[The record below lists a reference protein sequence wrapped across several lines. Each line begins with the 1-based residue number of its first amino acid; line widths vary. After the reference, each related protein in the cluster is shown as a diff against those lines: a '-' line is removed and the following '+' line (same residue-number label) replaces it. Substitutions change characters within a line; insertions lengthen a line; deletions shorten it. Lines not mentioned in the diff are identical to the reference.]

1 MTNILMRNKA
11 NSYISRVP
19 QIRLPRSIFPVRF
32 SRKQTQKA
40 SYLVPIFYQEVIP
53 GDTWQI
59 NLNAF
64 VRLATQ
70 ITSPFDNLWLKTY
83 FFFDPH
89 RLQWENFPKQHG
101 ERKNPNDTIDYIT
114 PTITYPDGIPYK
126 SLADYLGRTRC
137 GIPNTKMTALG
148 HRMYNRLV
156 NNYFRSEH
164 LQDSLFEN
172 DTDEDDVPENYSLF
186 KIGKDRDMITN
197 ALPNLQLGEQ
207 VTLPLGTTAPVV
219 TGELHNEIYK
229 LNPATGLPYPE
240 KYRRTDGVE
249 YLSSHRNVAIT
260 SFDDRSGSN
269 DGGNLGFTTSATSGT
284 LDETTR
290 LYPANLYAK
299 LDNALSATLSA
310 VRLAIDTQEILE
322 RDNRNGTRYTE
333 QLEGRYGCI
342 NPDLL
347 LYRPQYLGGTATPL
361 FTTPVVQT
369 SGSGTTGQNTP
380 QGNIAGYGHCMESGE
395 VIRASFGEFGAIMG
409 LAVIK
414 AVPQYQQGL
423 GKCWKR
429 MERFDYYYPEFNGLS
444 DEVLENGD
452 VFYQGEDVID
462 ETTGEPV
469 DKLAFGYI
477 PRYEPYRTFLNEVC
491 GELRSEYPES
501 LDIWHYAEKF
511 ETLPKLNDDFIQDKS
526 DKIVKRTLAVQ
537 TEEEDGEI
545 VDAEQFI
552 CDFQFTGSVTRVLP
566 SHGIPQTGGR
576 IL

>member
-19 QIRLPRSIFPVRF
+19 QIKLPRSIFPMRY

-40 SYLVPIFYQEVIP
+40 SYLVPIFYQEVLP

-59 NLNAF
+59 NMQSF

-70 ITSPFDNLWLKTY
+70 LTAPMDNLWVKTY

-101 ERKNPNDTIDYIT
+101 ERKNPDDTIDYIT
-114 PTITYPDGIPYK
+114 PTITYVDGIPYK

-137 GIPNTKMTALG
+137 EIPNTKMTSLG
-148 HRMYNRLV
+148 HRMYNRII
-156 NNYFRSEH
+156 NAYFRSEH

-197 ALPNLQLGEQ
+197 ALPELQLGEQ
-207 VTLPLGTTAPVV
+207 VTLPLGTSAPVSGSV
-219 TGELHNEIYK
+219 IGNKQPLRLMSQDESIAGDIEAFSGTTLTARNLFLTGEAINTPTRLGVTTN
-229 LNPATGLPYPE
+229 PE
-240 KYRRTDGVE
+240 KSGLVLKNAYAD
-249 YLSSHRNVAIT
+249 LSNAVAASI
-260 SFDDRSGSN
+260 
-269 DGGNLGFTTSATSGT
+269 SAI
-284 LDETTR
+284 
-290 LYPANLYAK
+290 
-299 LDNALSATLSA
+299 
-310 VRLAIDTQEILE
+310 RLAIDTQEILE

-347 LYRPQYLGGTATPL
+347 LYRPQYLGGTSTPL
-361 FTTPVVQT
+361 FTNPVIQT
-369 SGSGTTGQNTP
+369 SGTGSTGQATP
-380 QGNIAGYGHCMESGE
+380 QGNIAGFGTASDSGE
-395 VIRASFGEFGAIMG
+395 VVRASFGEFGAIMG

-414 AVPQYQQGL
+414 AIPQYQQGM

-429 MERFDYYYPEFNGLS
+429 MERYDYYYPEFNGLS

-452 VFYQGEDVID
+452 IFYQGEDVID
-462 ETTGEPV
+462 ETTGEQV

-491 GELRSEYPES
+491 GELRSEYPET

-511 ETLPKLNDDFIQDKS
+511 EDLPRLNDDFIQDKT
-526 DKIVKRTLAVQ
+526 DQIVKRTLAVQ
-537 TEEEDGEI
+537 TENVEGETI
-545 VDAEQFI
+545 DTEQFI
-552 CDFQFTGSVTRVLP
+552 CDFQFNGSVTRVMP

>member
-19 QIRLPRSIFPVRF
+19 QIKLPRSIFPMRY

-40 SYLVPIFYQEVIP
+40 SYLVPIFYQEVLP

-59 NLNAF
+59 NMQSF

-70 ITSPFDNLWLKTY
+70 LTAPMDNLWVKTY

-101 ERKNPNDTIDYIT
+101 ERKNPDDTIDYIT
-114 PTITYPDGIPYK
+114 PTITYVDGIPYK

-137 GIPNTKMTALG
+137 EIPNTKMTSLG
-148 HRMYNRLV
+148 HRMYNRII
-156 NNYFRSEH
+156 NAYFRSEH

-197 ALPNLQLGEQ
+197 ALPELQLGEQ
-207 VTLPLGTTAPVV
+207 VTLPLGESARVIADNTTDNL
-219 TGELHNEIYK
+219 TGTLNMYINNELVANQHNIYTNKGK
-229 LNPATGLPYPE
+229 LTF
-240 KYRRTDGVE
+240 DGPI
-249 YLSSHRNVAIT
+249 YSSQGN
-260 SFDDRSGSN
+260 
-269 DGGNLGFTTSATSGT
+269 GGNVQMSLKADLSNAVAASISAI
-284 LDETTR
+284 
-290 LYPANLYAK
+290 
-299 LDNALSATLSA
+299 
-310 VRLAIDTQEILE
+310 RLAIDTQEILE

-347 LYRPQYLGGTATPL
+347 LYRPQYLGGTSTPL
-361 FTTPVVQT
+361 FTNPVIQT
-369 SGSGTTGQNTP
+369 SGTGSTGQATP
-380 QGNIAGYGHCMESGE
+380 QGNIAGFGTASDSGE
-395 VIRASFGEFGAIMG
+395 VVRASFGEFGAIMG

-414 AVPQYQQGL
+414 AIPQYQQGM

-429 MERFDYYYPEFNGLS
+429 MERYDYYYPEFNGLS

-452 VFYQGEDVID
+452 IFYQGEDVID
-462 ETTGEPV
+462 ETTGEQV

-491 GELRSEYPES
+491 GELRSEYPET

-511 ETLPKLNDDFIQDKS
+511 EDLPRLNDDFIQDKT
-526 DKIVKRTLAVQ
+526 DQIVKRTLAVQ
-537 TEEEDGEI
+537 TENVEGETI
-545 VDAEQFI
+545 DAEQFI
-552 CDFQFTGSVTRVLP
+552 CDFQFNGSVTRVMP

>member
-19 QIRLPRSIFPVRF
+19 QVKLPRSIFPMRF

-40 SYLVPIFYQEVIP
+40 SYLVPIFYQEVLP

-59 NLNAF
+59 NMQSF

-70 ITSPFDNLWLKTY
+70 LTSPADNLWIKSY

-89 RLQWENFPKQHG
+89 RLQWVNFPKQHG

-114 PTITYPDGIPYK
+114 PTITYVDGIPYK

-137 GIPNTKMTALG
+137 EVPNTKMTSLG
-148 HRMYNRLV
+148 HRMYNRII
-156 NNYFRSEH
+156 NAYFRSEH

-172 DTDEDDVPENYSLF
+172 DTDEDDIPENYSLF

-207 VTLPLGTTAPVV
+207 VTLPLGTTAPVI
-219 TGELHNEIYK
+219 GNEKTINLITK
-229 LNPATGLPYPE
+229 APNGDIQTAGLFSTNVENRDSVLLTRFAGVNSNIGTDLGNVSGLWNEKSVGLTTNP
-240 KYRRTDGVE
+240 
-249 YLSSHRNVAIT
+249 N
-260 SFDDRSGSN
+260 
-269 DGGNLGFTTSATSGT
+269 TSGMIAD
-284 LDETTR
+284 LS
-290 LYPANLYAK
+290 
-299 LDNALSATLSA
+299 NAVAASISAI
-310 VRLAIDTQEILE
+310 RLAIDTQEILE

-333 QLEGRYGCI
+333 QLEGRYGCL

-347 LYRPQYLGGTATPL
+347 LYRPQYLGGTSTPL
-361 FTTPVVQT
+361 FTTPVIQT
-369 SGSGTTGQNTP
+369 SGTGSTGQATP
-380 QGNIAGYGHCMESGE
+380 QGNIAGFGVASDSGE
-395 VIRASFGEFGAIMG
+395 VVRASFGEFGAIMG

-429 MERFDYYYPEFNGLS
+429 MERYDYYYPEFNGLS

-452 VFYQGEDVID
+452 IYYQGENVID
-462 ETTGEPV
+462 ETTGEKV

-477 PRYEPYRTFLNEVC
+477 PRYEPYRTFLNEIC
-491 GELRSEYPES
+491 GELRSEYPQT

-511 ETLPKLNDDFIQDKS
+511 EDLPKLNSDFIQDKT
-526 DKIVKRTLAVQ
+526 DEIVKRTLAVQ
-537 TEEEDGEI
+537 TEEVDGETI
-545 VDAEQFI
+545 DAEQFI
-552 CDFQFTGSVTRVLP
+552 CDFQFNGSVTRVMP